1 MNSVAD
7 FAYAQARIQAR
18 HAARPDAATWRRL
31 AGFGDRLHFLQHA
44 RRTRLR
50 PWVVHFSSRT
60 DVHELEL
67 SIRSQFRQSV
77 SEVASWQPRAWRRA
91 VLWSRQL
98 LDLPAL
104 QHLLLGNSPPAWISK
119 DPVLRPFA
127 VADMRQRLQ
136 ALEDS
141 EYAHLLRTWQAGT
154 PLLDGWLTRWRRLW
168 PETPSKFVRPL
179 DQLVDQLQQLAVIP
193 DTEDETDRYTHDR
206 ELLTDKLI
214 YAFRRCSHQ
223 PATAFLHL
231 AMVALDL
238 QQLRA
243 ALLRRTLFPEFKGEG
258 T

>member
-1 MNSVAD
+1 MQTCGNACKPW
-7 FAYAQARIQAR
+7 RIQN
-18 HAARPDAATWRRL
+18 
-31 AGFGDRLHFLQHA
+31 
-44 RRTRLR
+44 TRIFCA
-50 PWVVHFSSRT
+50 PGKP
-60 DVHELEL
+60 E
-67 SIRSQFRQSV
+67 
-77 SEVASWQPRAWRRA
+77 P
-91 VLWSRQL
+91 
-98 LDLPAL
+98 
-104 QHLLLGNSPPAWISK
+104 
-119 DPVLRPFA
+119 
-127 VADMRQRLQ
+127 
-136 ALEDS
+136 
-141 EYAHLLRTWQAGT
+141 